1 MSVSVS
7 VLGQGR
13 RVAMSGPSSGVV
25 YVGVSYLK
33 TVRGDDLSTAHFALV
48 SSDPDH
54 PDLTQPLWN
63 YRKAF
68 PVPLEETDVRAG
80 PAELPVHRSQ
90 GLGLTL
96 GGAICFDMDFPSYIL
111 QAGAKKVGGLGKA
124 GLG

>member
-1 MSVSVS
+1 
-7 VLGQGR
+7 
-13 RVAMSGPSSGVV
+13 MSGPSSEVV

-33 TVRGDDLSTAHFALV
+33 TVRGDDLSTNHFALV
-48 SSDPDH
+48 SSDPDQ

-68 PVPLEETDVRAG
+68 PVPLVETDVRAG

-111 QAGAKKVGGLGKA
+111 QAGAKKVGGLG
-124 GLG
+124 